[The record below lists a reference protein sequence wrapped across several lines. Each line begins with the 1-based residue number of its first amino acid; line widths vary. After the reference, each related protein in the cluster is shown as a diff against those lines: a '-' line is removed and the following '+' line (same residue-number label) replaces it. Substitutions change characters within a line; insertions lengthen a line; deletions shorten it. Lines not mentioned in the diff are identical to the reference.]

1 MINIRIICIGR
12 LKENYWR
19 EAVEEYE
26 KRLAPY
32 CRLEIVEL
40 KEAQLQRDRKSVV

>member
-40 KEAQLQRDRKSVV
+40 KEARLPANASPAL